1 MPAAVSLTLPLLS
14 AAAWNMLARCGTVVY
29 GTVSS
34 NRVCTAAAYC
44 AALASGT
51 GDWCCCSF
59 VGTVKKVNGYG
70 YETKKRE
77 GG

>member
-14 AAAWNMLARCGTVVY
+14 AAAWDMLARCGTVVY

-51 GDWCCCSF
+51 GGLVLLFICRN
-59 VGTVKKVNGYG
+59 GKKG
-70 YETKKRE
+70 
-77 GG
+77 